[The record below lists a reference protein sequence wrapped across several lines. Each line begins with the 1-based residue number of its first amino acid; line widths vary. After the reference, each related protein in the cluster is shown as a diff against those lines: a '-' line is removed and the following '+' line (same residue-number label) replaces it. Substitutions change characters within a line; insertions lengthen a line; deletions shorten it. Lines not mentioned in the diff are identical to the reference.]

1 MIVTCSV
8 TFDLIGSINTAQ
20 PPNSGPGSVGSEK
33 KEEKSAVRSY
43 LCTPRLSNSES
54 IAYTIAI

>member
-1 MIVTCSV
+1 MIVTCSM

-20 PPNSGPGSVGSEK
+20 PPNSGSVGSEK
-33 KEEKSAVRSY
+33 KEEKSVVRSY